1 MKDRISQAREGY
13 LRGDF
18 NKIRISHTLSA
29 IRNQIRHHENHK
41 TEYNLPE
48 IILGGQDGIVN
59 VLGIVLGI
67 AAATSRT
74 QIILAAG
81 FAATFAESISMAA
94 VAYTTKLAEADYY
107 KSEHEREKWEIENV
121 PKGEKEEIRELYK
134 KYGFRGNTLEEIIE
148 KITSDKKIWLEVMM
162 EQELKLAPV
171 ERYEALPAAFIVGI
185 SSFIG
190 SLIPLFPFIFL
201 DIQNAVIL
209 SVTLSAVTLFA
220 AGVYKAKLTI
230 NKKFFRSGLEMLVIG
245 MVSAFVGFLIGSL
258 FKVDPSYQ

>member
-1 MKDRISQAREGY
+1 MDRISQARQGFLEK
-13 LRGDF
+13 DF
-18 NKIRISHTLSA
+18 YKTRISHTSRA
-29 IRNQIRHHENHK
+29 IRNQIRHDEDHR
-41 TEYNLPE
+41 TDYNLPE
-48 IILGGQDGIVN
+48 IILGGQDGVVN

-67 AAATSRT
+67 AAATSTT

-94 VAYTTKLAEADYY
+94 VAFTTKLAQADYY

-121 PKGEKEEIRELYK
+121 PEGEKEEISELYK
-134 KYGFRGNTLEEIIE
+134 KYGFRGQTLNNIIE

-162 EQELKLAPV
+162 EQELKLTPV
-171 ERYEALPAAFIVGI
+171 DRKEALPNAFIVGT

-209 SVTLSAVTLFA
+209 SVTLSAVTLFG

-230 NKKFFRSGLEMLVIG
+230 NKKFARSGLEMLIIG

-258 FKVDPSYQ
+258 FKIDPSYR